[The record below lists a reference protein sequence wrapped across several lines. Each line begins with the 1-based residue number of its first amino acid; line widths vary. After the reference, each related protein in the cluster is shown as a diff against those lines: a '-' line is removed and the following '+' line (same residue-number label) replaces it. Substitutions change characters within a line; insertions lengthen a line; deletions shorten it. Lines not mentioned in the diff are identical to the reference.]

1 MKVGFSIDNIRRTEP
16 YRISLSPQDIVKQI
30 RPGLG
35 AILTRGRRTET
46 GIEYPIIDLPAAGQL
61 NGWFDSTV
69 KWIGTAATN
78 TWNWMTG
85 KPASDYETVYSGQA
99 YTAPDGKMYRITD
112 KAVLAQYQEI
122 ANTSGTADAVG
133 WLDTMLAQSPSS
145 FTPTGGSMNLTTVIG
160 APSARVT
167 IPTPTAPGIPA
178 PGVATPGRTTIPA
191 TGASGTNILPQIMG
205 YLAWMALP
213 ADQKANYRYNVAEG
227 VAQYIG
233 PMSATDVSGN
243 IGNVGGGA
251 VSGGAVGPSSGIDLN
266 LNQWMPWILAIAGG
280 LILINMTRGGARE

>member
-1 MKVGFSIDNIRRTEP
+1 MKVGFAIDNIRRVQP
-16 YRISLSPQDIVKQI
+16 YRINLTPQDIVKQV

-145 FTPTGGSMNLTTVIG
+145 FTPTGGSMYLPTVRFG
-160 APSARVT
+160 TPTPAPAPAPAPAPS
-167 IPTPTAPGIPA
+167 TPFP
-178 PGVATPGRTTIPA
+178 VPGRTTIPA

-205 YLAWMALP
+205 YLAWVALP
-213 ADQKANYRYNVAEG
+213 ADQKANYRYDPVKGVAE
-227 VAQYIG
+227 YIG